1 MTRRLGD
8 DGLNFCHLVSQISA
22 LNSIGGRQEVR
33 LLQGKLLSYLS
44 VTDDVEAMPAPVRDD
59 GLRWELQGQ
68 RS

>member
-1 MTRRLGD
+1 M
-8 DGLNFCHLVSQISA
+8 SQISA
-22 LNSIGGRQEVR
+22 LNSVGGRQEVR

-59 GLRWELQGQ
+59 GLGRELQGQ